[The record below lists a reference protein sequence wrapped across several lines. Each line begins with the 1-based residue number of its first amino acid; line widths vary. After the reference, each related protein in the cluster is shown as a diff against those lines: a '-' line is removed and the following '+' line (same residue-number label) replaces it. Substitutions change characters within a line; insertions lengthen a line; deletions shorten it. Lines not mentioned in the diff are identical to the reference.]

1 MYNQEQ
7 TEFIMTKKP
16 LLQAKAGFIYLYYG
30 GEQPDEALKVSS
42 ETEGEEIALKSGA
55 EHWYYE
61 EREDNET

>member
-1 MYNQEQ
+1 
-7 TEFIMTKKP
+7 MTKKP